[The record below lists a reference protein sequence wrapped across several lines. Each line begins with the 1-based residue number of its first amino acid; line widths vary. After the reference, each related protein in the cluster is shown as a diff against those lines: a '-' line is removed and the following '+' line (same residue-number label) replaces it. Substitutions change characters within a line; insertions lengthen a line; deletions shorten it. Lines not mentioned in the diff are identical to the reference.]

1 MPATF
6 RNQESKERP
15 NLFNLKATNGE
26 VILTSEMYKAKAST
40 RNGIESVKKNAAD
53 ASRYAKQTS
62 KNGKHYFTLK
72 AANSQVIG
80 NSEMYES
87 EQACEKGIKS
97 VMKNAPGAAVK
108 DLSLA

>member
-6 RNQESKERP
+6 EIKKAKNGQTY
-15 NLFNLKATNGE
+15 FNLKAANGE

-40 RNGIESVKKNAAD
+40 KNGIESVKKNAGE

-97 VMKNAPGAAVK
+97 VMKNAPGAVTK
-108 DLSLA
+108 DLSLT